1 MKNIVKKIFILSV
14 ALCAAVVLS
23 GCTGC
28 GNNRHM
34 NPQQK
39 GMHMQQKGMQQKP
52 VSDDVTFYQTYED
65 ANITKVH
72 AKMYTHSSHGGESR
86 MGYIKF
92 YETDAGLKMDV
103 DLKDLRPGVTYT
115 MSIHQCNKCST
126 GMCCNKMPLAKNMPT
141 LRIEKPGKLEESFVL
156 HGMSA
161 EQLNNA
167 KIYLERDGGYKAAW
181 GTLEKGMTL

>member
-1 MKNIVKKIFILSV
+1 MKNIIKKLFVLSSV
-14 ALCAAVVLS
+14 LCAAVLLS
-23 GCTGC
+23 GCMGC
-28 GNNRHM
+28 NNNKRMH
-34 NPQQK
+34 PQDK
-39 GMHMQQKGMQQKP
+39 NMHMQQQKGMQ
-52 VSDDVTFYQTYED
+52 SDNVTFYQTYED
-65 ANITKVH
+65 ADVTKVH

-115 MSIHQCNKCST
+115 MSVHQCNKCST

-161 EQLNNA
+161 EQLLNA

-181 GTLEKGMTL
+181 GMLKPDMTM